1 MERIVHR
8 RRARPG
14 SRCLSCYRRPVRAS
28 RRDARHEIHVRRDP
42 PQPLQGPQ
50 ARAAEVKS
58 RLQPSRLST
67 AIIASEARGASR
79 HLTIEGAR
87 ASKRSVRLRGV
98 ATGGQGTKSRVPISE
113 GPSESL
119 SFVCP
124 FTEDLAFIFS
134 EFRTQLSQN
143 SQRRPRLKLRRRV
156 WLVCEKATLTRL
168 GPQGRRARLTAPH
181 CGCWLPP

>member
-1 MERIVHR
+1 MRRGCPTGTARSPARRSAHRLRVSPYSRKVRGAARERQWNASSIDDER
-8 RRARPG
+8 GPSRCYRRARFAP
-14 SRCLSCYRRPVRAS
+14 
-28 RRDARHEIHVRRDP
+28 RRDDTREIHVRRDP

-98 ATGGQGTKSRVPISE
+98 ATGGQGTKWCGSRVPISE

-134 EFRTQLSQN
+134 EFRTQL
-143 SQRRPRLKLRRRV
+143 
-156 WLVCEKATLTRL
+156 
-168 GPQGRRARLTAPH
+168 
-181 CGCWLPP
+181 

>member
-1 MERIVHR
+1 MRRGCPTGTARSPARRSAHRLRVSPYSRKVRGAARERQWNASSIDDESGPSDVI
-8 RRARPG
+8 G
-14 SRCLSCYRRPVRAS
+14 RPVRAS
-28 RRDARHEIHVRRDP
+28 ERRVTRHEIHVRRDP

-98 ATGGQGTKSRVPISE
+98 ATGGQGTKWCGSRVPISE

-134 EFRTQLSQN
+134 EFRTQL
-143 SQRRPRLKLRRRV
+143 
-156 WLVCEKATLTRL
+156 
-168 GPQGRRARLTAPH
+168 
-181 CGCWLPP
+181 

>member
-1 MERIVHR
+1 MRRGCPTGTARSPARRSAHRLRVSPYSRKVRGAARERQWNASSIDDER
-8 RRARPG
+8 GPG
-14 SRCLSCYRRPVRAS
+14 PRCYRRPVRAS
-28 RRDARHEIHVRRDP
+28 ERRVTRHEIHVRRDP

-119 SFVCP
+119 PFVCP
-124 FTEDLAFIFS
+124 FTEDLALS
-134 EFRTQLSQN
+134 FRSFG
-143 SQRRPRLKLRRRV
+143 LKVDRIPNADRV
-156 WLVCEKATLTRL
+156 
-168 GPQGRRARLTAPH
+168 
-181 CGCWLPP
+181 

>member
-8 RRARPG
+8 RLARPVPMLSAPG
-14 SRCLSCYRRPVRAS
+14 SRLGET
-28 RRDARHEIHVRRDP
+28 RHEIHVRRDP

-98 ATGGQGTKSRVPISE
+98 ATGGQGTKWCGSRVPISE

-134 EFRTQLSQN
+134 EFRTQL
-143 SQRRPRLKLRRRV
+143 
-156 WLVCEKATLTRL
+156 
-168 GPQGRRARLTAPH
+168 
-181 CGCWLPP
+181 

>member
-1 MERIVHR
+1 MRRGCPTGTARSPARRSAHRLRVSPYSRKVRGAARERQWNASSIDDERGPGPDVI
-8 RRARPG
+8 RAPG
-14 SRCLSCYRRPVRAS
+14 SRLGET
-28 RRDARHEIHVRRDP
+28 RHEIHVRRDP

-119 SFVCP
+119 PFVCP

-134 EFRTQLSQN
+134 EFRTQL
-143 SQRRPRLKLRRRV
+143 
-156 WLVCEKATLTRL
+156 
-168 GPQGRRARLTAPH
+168 
-181 CGCWLPP
+181 

>member
-1 MERIVHR
+1 MRRGCPTGTARSPARRSAHR
-8 RRARPG
+8 LRVARTRVKYAARHGKGNGTHRPSTTSAARPD
-14 SRCLSCYRRPVRAS
+14 RRCYRRPVR
-28 RRDARHEIHVRRDP
+28 RLGETRHEIHVRRDP

-98 ATGGQGTKSRVPISE
+98 ATGGQGTKWCGSRVPISE

-134 EFRTQLSQN
+134 EFRTQL
-143 SQRRPRLKLRRRV
+143 
-156 WLVCEKATLTRL
+156 
-168 GPQGRRARLTAPH
+168 
-181 CGCWLPP
+181 

>member
-1 MERIVHR
+1 MRRGCPTGTARSPARRSAHRLRVSPYSRKVRGAARERQWNASSIDDER
-8 RRARPG
+8 GPSRSPMLSAPG
-14 SRCLSCYRRPVRAS
+14 SAPRRET
-28 RRDARHEIHVRRDP
+28 RHEIHVRRDP

-98 ATGGQGTKSRVPISE
+98 ATGGQGTKWCGSRVPISE

-134 EFRTQLSQN
+134 EFRTQL
-143 SQRRPRLKLRRRV
+143 
-156 WLVCEKATLTRL
+156 
-168 GPQGRRARLTAPH
+168 
-181 CGCWLPP
+181 

>member
-1 MERIVHR
+1 MAAP
-8 RRARPG
+8 RARPAAPHG
-14 SRCLSCYRRPVRAS
+14 GRRIDYGLARTRVKYAARHGKGNGTHRPSTTSAARPDVIGGPVRAS
-28 RRDARHEIHVRRDP
+28 ERRQTRHEIHVRRDP

-119 SFVCP
+119 PFVCP

-134 EFRTQLSQN
+134 EFRTQS
-143 SQRRPRLKLRRRV
+143 
-156 WLVCEKATLTRL
+156 
-168 GPQGRRARLTAPH
+168 
-181 CGCWLPP
+181 

>member
-1 MERIVHR
+1 MAAP
-8 RRARPG
+8 RARPAAPHG
-14 SRCLSCYRRPVRAS
+14 GRRIDYGLARTRVKYAARHGKGNGTHRPSTTSAARPDVIGARFAP
-28 RRDARHEIHVRRDP
+28 RRDETRDTREARP
-42 PQPLQGPQ
+42 STAAPGGPQ

-119 SFVCP
+119 PFVCP

-134 EFRTQLSQN
+134 EFRTQL
-143 SQRRPRLKLRRRV
+143 
-156 WLVCEKATLTRL
+156 
-168 GPQGRRARLTAPH
+168 
-181 CGCWLPP
+181 

>member
-1 MERIVHR
+1 MRRGCPTGTARSPARRSAHRLRVSPYSRKVRGAARERQWNASSIDDER
-8 RRARPG
+8 GPSRMLIGART
-14 SRCLSCYRRPVRAS
+14 PVRAS
-28 RRDARHEIHVRRDP
+28 A
-42 PQPLQGPQ
+42 LGGT
-50 ARAAEVKS
+50 AAAET
-58 RLQPSRLST
+58 RQQTRDTREARPST
-67 AIIASEARGASR
+67 AAPGSAGARSGGKKPPPALPALHSYHSVPEARGASR

-134 EFRTQLSQN
+134 EFRTQL
-143 SQRRPRLKLRRRV
+143 
-156 WLVCEKATLTRL
+156 
-168 GPQGRRARLTAPH
+168 
-181 CGCWLPP
+181 

>member
-1 MERIVHR
+1 MRRGCPTGTARSPARRSAHRLRVSPYSRKVRGAARERQWNASSIDDER
-8 RRARPG
+8 GP
-14 SRCLSCYRRPVRAS
+14 SRSPMLSRPVR
-28 RRDARHEIHVRRDP
+28 RLGETRHEIHVRRDP

-98 ATGGQGTKSRVPISE
+98 ATGGQGTKWCGSRVPISE

-134 EFRTQLSQN
+134 EFRTQL
-143 SQRRPRLKLRRRV
+143 
-156 WLVCEKATLTRL
+156 
-168 GPQGRRARLTAPH
+168 
-181 CGCWLPP
+181 